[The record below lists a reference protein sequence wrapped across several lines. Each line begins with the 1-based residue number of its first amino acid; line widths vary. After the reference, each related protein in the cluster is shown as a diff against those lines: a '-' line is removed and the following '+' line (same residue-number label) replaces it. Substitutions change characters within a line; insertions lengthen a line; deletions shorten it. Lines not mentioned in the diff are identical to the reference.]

1 MTFTPD
7 IIAEAYRESNI
18 LAIGAAPTTAQAEE
32 GLRRLNVIVSGVYGF
47 EVGDPL
53 MDWPIGRDGIE
64 DLIIW
69 TPEQW
74 TYPPP
79 NTRFILDTTEAQT
92 VYLLP
97 NPSDGARIA
106 VIDPL
111 GKLAAAPLTLDGNG
125 RAIEGQ
131 ASITLN
137 TDNLIRLWLYRSDL
151 GDWVRLNELTGDPA
165 EEFPFPM
172 KFDDFFITR
181 LAMRLNPRYGRSLSE
196 ETKAEL
202 LAVEEKLQAQYKQ
215 DVTVWGVPAVAA
227 LTRGYGDNRY
237 IRGGQI
243 IGDVGNTG
251 NFGRRYRPGWMN

>member
-1 MTFTPD
+1 MTLTSD
-7 IIAEAYRESNI
+7 IIAEAFRESNM
-18 LAIGAAPTTAQAEE
+18 LAIGAQPTAAQADE
-32 GLRRLNVIVSGVYGF
+32 GLKRLNVIVSGVYGF

-79 NTRFILDTTEAQT
+79 NTRFIIDTTEAQT
-92 VYLLP
+92 IYLLP

-106 VIDPL
+106 VVDPL

-125 RAIEGQ
+125 RAIENS

-137 TDNLIRLWLYRSDL
+137 TNNLIRLWMYRSDL
-151 GDWVRLNELTGDPA
+151 GDWVRLNELADPA
-165 EEFPFPM
+165 DTFPFPL

-181 LAMRLNPRYGRSLSE
+181 LAMRLNPRYGRSVSD
-196 ETKAEL
+196 ETRAEL
-202 LAVEEKLQAQYKQ
+202 ASIEEKLQAQYKQ
-215 DVTVWGVPAVAA
+215 DVTVWGVPAIAA

-251 NFGRRYRPGWMN
+251 NFGRRYRPGWLN